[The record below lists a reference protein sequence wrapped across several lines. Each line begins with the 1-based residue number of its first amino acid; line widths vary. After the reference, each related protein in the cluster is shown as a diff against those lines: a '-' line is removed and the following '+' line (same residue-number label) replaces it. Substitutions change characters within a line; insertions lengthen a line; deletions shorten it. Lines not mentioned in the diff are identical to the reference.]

1 MADLSKEP
9 CYKAYLHKG
18 AKGEIDWPEYNEETF
33 EVDDGDGN
41 TKTITGVVI
50 YPREVFCR
58 VEDCPSGSPD
68 HDAIRRYA
76 RLHHGKRSPCGV
88 CRKRNSGL
96 GIKCGQ
102 RPYCEHWNLFKVT
115 SSINGK
121 GVDQSGTSSK
131 PVPDQSHNAESDDG
145 EEGAAGDT
153 ECHGD
158 KESEGP
164 DDADADADGGG

>member
-1 MADLSKEP
+1 MTQGDKVVT
-9 CYKAYLHKG
+9 
-18 AKGEIDWPEYNEETF
+18 PELPLLMDNE
-33 EVDDGDGN
+33 
-41 TKTITGVVI
+41 
-50 YPREVFCR
+50 
-58 VEDCPSGSPD
+58 PD

-164 DDADADADGGG
+164 DDADADAGRLRQNHGQPRITKTATANLRFWG